1 MSWAT
6 CYSGSNNIHFNMP
19 PIMADGRNFS
29 SWQPDAVVNN
39 SIKKQENIQSNWE
52 YRSYLTNNANQ
63 IMKFN
68 NLQACEDMGLSNYSN
83 SIDNKN
89 NSPYLFQSS
98 FDTTNMDNK
107 SDLKS
112 PYLTREQLQLRTISP
127 FISLQKNT

>member
-6 CYSGSNNIHFNMP
+6 CYSGSNNIHFDMP

-29 SWQPDAVVNN
+29 SWQPDAVMNN
-39 SIKKQENIQSNWE
+39 TIKKQENIKSNWQ

-68 NLQACEDMGLSNYSN
+68 NLQACEDMGISNYN
-83 SIDNKN
+83 GSIDTQN
-89 NSPYLFQSS
+89 NTPYLFQSS
-98 FDTTNMDNK
+98 FDPPGNQ

-127 FISLQKNT
+127 FISMPKNI